1 MASLVTYSDP
11 KLRKP
16 NLLKDFLLDEF
27 SSCSSNGFRSFPRRQ
42 CCTTTVRILLDRD
55 LAKKK
60 HNNHQIPVPQK
71 SSSPGKSMLQRASTA
86 VYKAVKNLPFSSSV
100 MKPRR
105 AILPRSI
112 SRKLFKRSF
121 WKKSDRKEIERWNTF
136 HTVVDNKSEPSMLYS
151 PVKTNTGITNST
163 KSKKS
168 YGSSVS
174 WTESEFTSSSSC
186 WSGNSGTVNSSEN
199 EVVKNSE
206 QVVKKGKRVG
216 VIVGEA
222 ITSSDANCVVDSPK
236 KQWPNEENKEQFSPV
251 SVLDCPFDNDD
262 VVEEED
268 EVSSAFKHKR
278 PLVVEAGTKHKLN
291 KNLRRLESLSKLEPV
306 VLEKRIALAECD
318 NESVG
323 SPLVPIQENFISD
336 SEEEYKKSEKKSE
349 ELLEQMKARTPSTS
363 LVLNSDNLFLD
374 FFIEATCELNKVSD
388 CELLDLAKDWING
401 QPQEVLLGWEVQKNR
416 EVYIREMEKG
426 GMWGKLD
433 EDRQEVALQLE
444 AEIFT
449 SLVNDLFVSF

>member
-1 MASLVTYSDP
+1 MASLVPYSDP

-16 NLLKDFLLDEF
+16 NLLKDFLLDDF

-60 HNNHQIPVPQK
+60 HKNYQIPPTQK
-71 SSSPGKSMLQRASTA
+71 SSSSSKSMLQRASTA

-100 MKPRR
+100 KPRR

-136 HTVVDNKSEPSMLYS
+136 HTVVENKSEPSIVLYS
-151 PVKTNTGITNST
+151 PVKANTVITNS

-186 WSGNSGTVNSSEN
+186 SSGNSGTVNSSEN

-206 QVVKKGKRVG
+206 QGVKMGKSVD

-222 ITSSDANCVVDSPK
+222 ITTYDANCAVDSPK
-236 KQWPNEENKEQFSPV
+236 V
-251 SVLDCPFDNDD
+251 C
-262 VVEEED
+262 
-268 EVSSAFKHKR
+268 
-278 PLVVEAGTKHKLN
+278 
-291 KNLRRLESLSKLEPV
+291 
-306 VLEKRIALAECD
+306 
-318 NESVG
+318 
-323 SPLVPIQENFISD
+323 
-336 SEEEYKKSEKKSE
+336 
-349 ELLEQMKARTPSTS
+349 
-363 LVLNSDNLFLD
+363 
-374 FFIEATCELNKVSD
+374 
-388 CELLDLAKDWING
+388 
-401 QPQEVLLGWEVQKNR
+401 
-416 EVYIREMEKG
+416 
-426 GMWGKLD
+426 
-433 EDRQEVALQLE
+433 
-444 AEIFT
+444 EIFIHN
-449 SLVNDLFVSF
+449 SIVI